1 MVDNRKVKIYVL
13 KHPDTL
19 EVKYVGKTVRKL
31 SKRLGNHVANA
42 KGNKHNKH
50 LSNWILSILKEN
62 KRPIIELIEECNHSN
77 WEEREKYWISC
88 YPNLVNLTQGG
99 DGCVGF
105 LHDEKTKEKL
115 RKINL
120 GRKHTASFKEAMSKR
135 LKGVSFSEEH
145 KAKIALANTGRKASA
160 ETRNKLSESHKGIKQ
175 SDESRRKRSEA
186 IKAWWAKRKSIEDI
200 VKS

>member
-1 MVDNRKVKIYVL
+1 MIK
-13 KHPDTL
+13 
-19 EVKYVGKTVRKL
+19 
-31 SKRLGNHVANA
+31 
-42 KGNKHNKH
+42 
-50 LSNWILSILKEN
+50 ILKTLFTLYKKDITKYSKDEFIYLLKKCGITGMSGN
-62 KRPIIELIEECNHSN
+62 DFPTYLKYDTNEELN
-77 WEEREKYWISC
+77 EREKYWISC